1 MRCGLLVL
9 AIVLSAG
16 GGCGGEKRSEE
27 PRTVANVAPAGSG
40 DGGLAARPELD
51 VHVICE
57 VYTRAGKKLGAEIDT
72 RLEAGSVTE
81 DEARVLMQKL
91 LPSEAVPV
99 VRAIMKDMHLS
110 SDDVVAYER
119 AHPEI
124 VQRCVSAMTHRLQP
138 SIMRLARATSGI
150 AWRTDLTRAQQEA
163 VRDKKPVLYIGC
175 TSMDRGCRELDRQTF
190 ADQRVKARL
199 KDGSIIP
206 VYDDLAAEDDPNAAA
221 RKTKL
226 HIDALPAIIL
236 FDTHG
241 VELRRW
247 ATFVPADVLL
257 PELVRAAN

>member
-1 MRCGLLVL
+1 MTRGVL
-9 AIVLSAG
+9 FAAILAFG

-27 PRTVANVAPAGSG
+27 PKTVANVAPAGSG
-40 DGGLAARPELD
+40 DAGLAALPELD

-72 RLEAGSVTE
+72 RLDAGSVTE

-91 LPSEAVPV
+91 SPSEAVPV

-110 SDDVVAYER
+110 PDDVVAYER

-124 VQRCVSAMTHRLQP
+124 VQRCVSAMTHHLQP

-150 AWRTDLTRAQQEA
+150 SWRTDLARAQQEA
-163 VRDKKPVLYIGC
+163 ARDNKPVLYIGC
-175 TSMDRGCRELDRQTF
+175 TSMERGCRELDRQTF
-190 ADQRVKARL
+190 ADQRVRARL

-206 VYDDLAAEDDPNAAA
+206 VYDDLAAEDDPGAAA

-236 FDTHG
+236 FDRRG
-241 VELRRW
+241 AELRRW
-247 ATFVPADVLL
+247 AAFVPADVLL
-257 PELVRAAN
+257 PELARAAN